1 MGERV
6 SVRDRDTYSQAL
18 TSPVK
23 LNLVWIK
30 HTLEGSR
37 ADVYMA
43 THIYAVGADVVLG
56 VELEV

>member
-1 MGERV
+1 M

-23 LNLVWIK
+23 LNLMWIK

-43 THIYAVGADVVLG
+43 THIYAVGAGVVLG